1 MTADIVAYGALDEA
15 DRALLAAAL
24 AVSRHAHAPY
34 SRFFVGAAAR
44 FVGGT
49 IRSGA
54 NFENVSYGLSLC
66 AEAVLLAS
74 VNSEGLLPGIE
85 AIAIVAEGRLD
96 AAEVGAFIAPCGRCR
111 QMLAEAVQI
120 CGHDIPV
127 LMGSFDRERVRRTTA
142 KALLPLAFGAEEP
155 DGA

>member
-1 MTADIVAYGALDEA
+1 MTVEIIELAALDGA
-15 DRALLAAAL
+15 DRALLAAAQ
-24 AVSRHAHAPY
+24 AVSRNAHAPY

-44 FVGGT
+44 FVGGV

-74 VNSEGLLPGIE
+74 ASSEGLLPGIE
-85 AIAIVAEGRLD
+85 AIAIAAEGRLD

-111 QMLAEAVQI
+111 QLLAEAVQI

-127 LMGSFDRERVRRTTA
+127 LMWSFDRARVRRTTA
-142 KALLPLAFGAEEP
+142 KALLPLAFGAEDA

>member
-1 MTADIVAYGALDEA
+1 MAVEILDTASLGEA

-24 AVSRHAHAPY
+24 AVSRNAHAPY
-34 SRFFVGAAAR
+34 SHFFVGAAAR

-66 AEAVLLAS
+66 AEAVLLGSAS
-74 VNSEGLLPGIE
+74 AEGLLPGIE
-85 AIAIVAEGRLD
+85 AIAVAAQGRLD
-96 AAEVGAFIAPCGRCR
+96 AATLGAFIAPCGRCR
-111 QMLAEAVQI
+111 QLLAEAVQI
-120 CGHDIPV
+120 CGRDIPV
-127 LMGSFDRERVRRTTA
+127 LMWSFDREQVRRTTA
-142 KALLPLAFGAEEP
+142 KALLPLAFGTEDA